1 MWLSVLNDFVNEATV
16 MISYTFFLWS
26 LMAILDETKNRRQCL
41 KWFGICLVFG
51 CLLKCIASLASNTFC
66 TSRVWIFLRMVLNFS
81 IILYVGIGQWVSNYT
96 LSKIKGYVD
105 DNMHN
110 EYIQTDSSAASES
123 TTRMQSLNV
132 KFMIS
137 QIF

>member
-1 MWLSVLNDFVNEATV
+1 

-26 LMAILDETKNRRQCL
+26 LMAILDETKNKRQCL
-41 KWFGICLVFG
+41 KWFGICLVVG
-51 CLLKCIASLASNTFC
+51 CLLKCIASLTTDSFC
-66 TSRVWIFLRMVLNFS
+66 VSRRWILVRMLLNFG
-81 IILYVGIGQWVSNYT
+81 IILYVGIGQWISNYT

-105 DNMHN
+105 EDRHN
-110 EYIQTDSSAASES
+110 DYLETESSAARES
-123 TTRMQSLNV
+123 TNKMQSLNV